1 MVPVNL
7 ESEITDKIGFRERI
21 FHEFNILEGL
31 LSRSQNVN
39 FGVKIDV
46 FDGLTI
52 KGDIYEAGQLAE
64 SERVGHRK

>member
-1 MVPVNL
+1 M
-7 ESEITDKIGFRERI
+7 
-21 FHEFNILEGL
+21 EGL

-64 SERVGHRK
+64 SERVGHRKQGRSFDRDS